1 MVMKAYARAKHLEVG
16 DKIMPGALAQDYVED
31 ADYRNILFGA
41 QELREDL
48 VITEIE
54 GDDEYF
60 TITFDTSKYSVMLDF
75 DPYSLVELNL

>member
-31 ADYRNILFGA
+31 ADYSDILYDA
-41 QELREDL
+41 QEERDDV

-54 GDDEYF
+54 AEDGYF
-60 TITFDTSKYSVMLDF
+60 TITFDTPKYSIMLGF